1 MVVYHISCKN
11 AMGFQNI
18 FHRVSKKNTF
28 FSVCRQMPSDPVGL
42 LGKNGQFWSM
52 TPVLIGNFW

>member
-18 FHRVSKKNTF
+18 FHRVSKKTRF
-28 FSVCRQMPSDPVGL
+28 FRFADNRRPILSDFWERMGSF
-42 LGKNGQFWSM
+42 GQ
-52 TPVLIGNFW
+52 